1 LWWISSVCD
10 WFFNLVVIVA
20 IYDLR
25 RNGNLDN
32 KRVVLLKIIAVG
44 VLVGVVVLV
53 DVGDAVVEQVCAL
66 LLVVWPAWFLII

>member
-1 LWWISSVCD
+1 LWWISSV

>member
-1 LWWISSVCD
+1 LWRISSV

>member
-1 LWWISSVCD
+1 MWWISSV

>member
-1 LWWISSVCD
+1 MWRISSV